1 MLPEPPAPTRSQPS
15 PRQAH
20 RAEFSM
26 RNGAPPRGAG
36 EPPPESSGLSYS
48 TQDLGSEGKCCPEA
62 RTDLGNP
69 LGPHLTGAAL
79 AHPDMGLAARYLAS
93 PLRPV
98 APQWCWPCLSVQ
110 GRRWVGEAELRRW
123 MDRDAHQRPK
133 RKEAGRVLTSAQRD
147 LQDPNGAG
155 PSSAKKEQN

>member
-26 RNGAPPRGAG
+26 RKRAPHRGAG
-36 EPPPESSGLSYS
+36 EPPPGSSDLSYC
-48 TQDLGSEGKCCPEA
+48 TQDLGSEGKCCHEA
-62 RTDLGNP
+62 RTNLGNP

-93 PLRPV
+93 RLRTAHLPPGLP
-98 APQWCWPCLSVQ
+98 APTCTPTTSWPPNS
-110 GRRWVGEAELRRW
+110 
-123 MDRDAHQRPK
+123 
-133 RKEAGRVLTSAQRD
+133 D
-147 LQDPNGAG
+147 L
-155 PSSAKKEQN
+155 